1 MRKGLLV
8 LFAVAA
14 LAAPAVAAADSC
26 ANFSRSAPACN
37 LSCTAP
43 VIQGNW
49 VWLPSIDPSAP
60 AGWGF
65 ASPGGADSTAFGF
78 PGANG
83 DRAGDGA
90 PCLARRRGGR
100 GRRRGAERGVGG
112 RAGGETGRRPR
123 AASKGS

>member
-37 LSCTAP
+37 LSCTSP

-49 VWLPSIDPSAP
+49 VWLPSVGAHLY
-60 AGWGF
+60 AWGF
-65 ASPGGADSTAFGF
+65 APPGSLDSTQFGF
-78 PGANG
+78 PGSNG
-83 DRAGDGA
+83 NYTNQFTSSLLGHSAY
-90 PCLARRRGGR
+90 CLK
-100 GRRRGAERGVGG
+100 GVNHDKSHGIVSG
-112 RAGGETGRRPR
+112 CL
-123 AASKGS
+123 

>member
-14 LAAPAVAAADSC
+14 LAVPAVAAADSC
-26 ANFSRSAPACN
+26 ANFSRSAPACD

-60 AGWGF
+60 PAWGF
-65 ASPGGADSTAFGF
+65 APPGGPDSVAFVLVVRLG
-78 PGANG
+78 GLQEEDAALLQ
-83 DRAGDGA
+83 RLDG
-90 PCLARRRGGR
+90 LDVVRRRGR
-100 GRRRGAERGVGG
+100 DVLH
-112 RAGGETGRRPR
+112 AGPAVEVEV
-123 AASKGS
+123 